1 MVFLGSGKRLPADMV
16 VLAVGVRPETTLAR
30 AAGLALWGGAAAFFS
45 EAQES
50 GKTLFI

>member
-30 AAGLALWGGAAAFFS
+30 AAGLALWGAAAFFS